1 MTGRPKPGGAPG
13 SGLGNAAGGIA
24 VPGRGAEG
32 TGTAPGKGV
41 KGEGVAIPPD
51 TGFEG
56 GRAKGAISEVPST
69 TGKGSGAKGAGSGA
83 DEMTGLGEKGSDEG
97 SNVGAGKAEAGTNEL
112 PPGSEAGSGFSAF
125 TTSVSGLASK
135 SSTLTFRTHQSR

>member
-1 MTGRPKPGGAPG
+1 
-13 SGLGNAAGGIA
+13 
-24 VPGRGAEG
+24 VE
-32 TGTAPGKGV
+32 TAPGKGV

-51 TGFEG
+51 PVPAV
-56 GRAKGAISEVPST
+56 GRAKGAISGVPST
-69 TGKGSGAKGAGSGA
+69 TGKGSGEKGAGSGAKGAGSGA

-112 PPGSEAGSGFSAF
+112 PSGSEAGSGFSAF

-135 SSTLTFRTHQSR
+135 SSTLTFRTHQSRKTMVPSSLYS